1 MSDGD
6 MTIDELA
13 RAAGTTTRTIRA
25 YQTQGLLPHPR
36 MAGRVGVYDE
46 GHLARL
52 RYIAHLQERGFSLA
66 AIRDLLTAWEEGR
79 SLSDLLGFEEALTA
93 PWSDEAPEM
102 IDADGLAE
110 LFPDLGDEAEDAV
123 RRAVDIGLLVP
134 EGDGWRVPSPTL
146 LRVGAELVAAGIPI
160 SAVLDEHVLLASD
173 MARIAQR
180 FVALFEHHVWEP
192 FVMKGLPAERLGEV
206 TEALVRVRP
215 AASRAVQAVL
225 AQSMEKAVAAST
237 SRQVARLASAAEASE
252 RRGRGVAPH
261 GLG

>member
-1 MSDGD
+1 

-36 MAGRVGVYDE
+36 MSGRVGVYDE

-79 SLSDLLGFEEALTA
+79 SLSDVLGFEEALTA
-93 PWSDEAPEM
+93 PWSDEAPEV

-110 LFPDLGDEAEDAV
+110 LFPDLGDEADEAV
-123 RRAVDIGLLVP
+123 RRAADLGLLVP
-134 EGDGWRVPSPTL
+134 EGDVWRVPSPTL
-146 LRVGAELVAAGIPI
+146 LRVGAELVAAGIPL
-160 SAVLDEHVLLASD
+160 SAVLDQHVLLKSD
-173 MARIAQR
+173 MDRIAER

-192 FVMKGLPAERLGEV
+192 FVMQGLPAERLGEV
-206 TEALVRVRP
+206 TDALVRVRP

-225 AQSMEKAVAAST
+225 AQSMERAVAEST
-237 SRQVARLASAAEASE
+237 TRQVSRLGAAAEGAE
-252 RRGRGVAPH
+252 AAPRRHAQ
-261 GLG
+261 